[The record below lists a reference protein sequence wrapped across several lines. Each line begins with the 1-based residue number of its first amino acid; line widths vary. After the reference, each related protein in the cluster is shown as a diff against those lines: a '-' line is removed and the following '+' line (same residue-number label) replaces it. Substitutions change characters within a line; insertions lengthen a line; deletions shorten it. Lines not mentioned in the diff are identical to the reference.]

1 MHYKYNIKN
10 ELIPCKIDQFSPE
23 HVGILEQDS
32 FIVSMLAESHN
43 NMQFL
48 RINDVK

>member
-10 ELIPCKIDQFSPE
+10 EVIPSIIDPFSPE

-32 FIVSMLAESHN
+32 FIVSMLTKSHN
-43 NMQFL
+43 NKQFL